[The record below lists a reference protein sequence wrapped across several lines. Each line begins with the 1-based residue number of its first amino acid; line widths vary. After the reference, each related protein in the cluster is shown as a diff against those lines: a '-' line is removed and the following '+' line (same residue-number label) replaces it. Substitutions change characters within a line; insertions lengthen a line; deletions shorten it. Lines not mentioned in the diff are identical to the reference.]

1 MLVKFQKK
9 KKKKKKTQN
18 ARENNVVGSSRLE
31 GKPKPKQSH
40 DPT

>member
-9 KKKKKKTQN
+9 KKKKKQN
-18 ARENNVVGSSRLE
+18 ERENKVVGSSRLE